1 MADGPISSGIE
12 REVKLG
18 AWPGFAPP
26 DLEEIAEGVHAVA
39 GDPLTLT
46 ATYYD
51 TADLRLMRW
60 GVTLRHRTGDKLPWT
75 VKLAKPEKG
84 AALVRREVGFAGGP
98 DSMPGGIADLVRAY
112 SRSDPLVVVARLRSH
127 RASIDLVDG
136 DGRRLAQAVD
146 DEVEVLGEP
155 KSGRGS
161 VGEQGDQAEGGDAR
175 SGGTNGDEPEGGDTR
190 SGGNEGAGGSV
201 LEVLARFREV
211 EVEIEADAPAG
222 LLDAVVARLRQA
234 GAGAP
239 DPTPKVVRA
248 VGPRALDPPE
258 LVPVELGSSPTV
270 GDVFRAAMVRAVTAL
285 LHHDPGVRLGE
296 DVESVHQARVAT
308 RTLRSNLRTFS
319 PVLDRDWL
327 KPLREELSWFGGLLG
342 AVRDT
347 DVLRERLARQ
357 GAALPAVDEASL
369 ASVLARVDAQRE
381 AARALLLEAMSEPRY
396 VGLLDRLVDGA
407 QAPAL
412 EPKAAQPALEAL
424 PRLARGPWRD
434 LRKAESSAV
443 DDSPDEVLH
452 ALRIRAKR
460 ARYASEACA
469 PVIPEARTLAKAVAG
484 LQTVLGDH
492 QDAVQAEAWLREN
505 ALGADS
511 TAADGVVV
519 GELMAAQ
526 RLEAAACRAEWP
538 AAWKRAN
545 QKDLRTW
552 L

>member
-1 MADGPISSGIE
+1 MAEGPISSAIE

-39 GDPLTLT
+39 GDPVTLT

-51 TADLRLMRW
+51 TADLGLMRW
-60 GVTLRHRTGDKLPWT
+60 GVTLRHRTGDALPWT
-75 VKLAKPEKG
+75 VKLPKPEKG
-84 AALVRREVGFAGGP
+84 SALVRREVGFAGGP
-98 DSMPGGIADLVRAY
+98 EAMPADTADLVRAY
-112 SRSDPLVVVARLRSH
+112 SRSEPLVVVARLRSH

-136 DGRRLAQAVD
+136 EGRRLAQAVD
-146 DEVEVLGEP
+146 DEVEVL
-155 KSGRGS
+155 
-161 VGEQGDQAEGGDAR
+161 
-175 SGGTNGDEPEGGDTR
+175 DESE
-190 SGGNEGAGGSV
+190 
-201 LEVLARFREV
+201 EVVARFREV
-211 EVEIEADAPAG
+211 EVEIEADGPAG

-248 VGPRALDPPE
+248 VGSRALDPAE
-258 LVPVELGSSPTV
+258 LVPVELGPSPTV

-296 DVESVHQARVAT
+296 DIESVHQARVAT

-319 PVLDRDWL
+319 PMLDSDWL
-327 KPLREELSWFGGLLG
+327 KPLRDELSWLGGLLG

-357 GAALPAVDEASL
+357 GAVLPGIDGASL
-369 ASVLARVDAQRE
+369 VSVLARVDAQRE
-381 AARALLLEAMSEPRY
+381 AARALLLEAMSESRY
-396 VGLLDRLVDGA
+396 VGLLDRLVEGA
-407 QAPAL
+407 QAPVL
-412 EPKAAQPALEAL
+412 GPKAAQPALDVL

-434 LRKAESSAV
+434 LRKAESSV
-443 DDSPDEVLH
+443 GDDAPDEVLH
-452 ALRIRAKR
+452 ALRIHAKR
-460 ARYASEACA
+460 ARYAAEACA

-505 ALGADS
+505 ALGADA

-526 RLEAAACRAEWP
+526 RLEAATCRRDWP
-538 AAWKRAN
+538 AAWTRAN
-545 QKDLRTW
+545 HKDLRTW